1 MKKIVAL
8 AVFVAFLAGPA
19 VSHAD
24 AWDVLRCKL
33 NEGKTFDDLEQV
45 VAEFR
50 MLMDK
55 AQHEDFSLRI
65 MRPLSGPRIEPG
77 QFFWVGAAPTG
88 ERLGSAHDYWF
99 SDSSA
104 ARTKEKLD
112 TVFLCDERWAMRTVF
127 EH

>member
-1 MKKIVAL
+1 MKKTFAL
-8 AVFVAFLAGPA
+8 AVVAVFAAFPA
-19 VSHAD
+19 ISHAQ
-24 AWDVLRCKL
+24 AWDVLRCQL
-33 NEGKTFDDLEQV
+33 NEGKTFADLEQV

-50 MLMDK
+50 LLMDK
-55 AQHEDFSLRI
+55 AQYEDFSLQI
-65 MRPLSGPRIEPG
+65 MRPLSGPRIVPG
-77 QFFWVGAAPTG
+77 QFFWIGSAPTA

-99 SDSSA
+99 SDASA